1 MTRKSKL
8 QRPTGEM
15 ASEWP
20 SEWLSAMESIHL
32 SEEDELAFTQA
43 LEDPTTI
50 SLPLT
55 GAMCWSQR
63 LSETRWL
70 AWVDSRWRI
79 TIPKSLRDQED
90 WRGRDVIGFELFG
103 AAPGF
108 IMRNVSRDLRR
119 ALAELETL
127 RGARPRSAKA
137 KRAAELGRI
146 VATIADYLY
155 PVDQTD
161 ASSVTA
167 QQAFAR
173 SMTEQRLRRD
183 GAQDPVD
190 AILAALDVRRAMHE
204 AFP

>member
-103 AAPGF
+103 AGF